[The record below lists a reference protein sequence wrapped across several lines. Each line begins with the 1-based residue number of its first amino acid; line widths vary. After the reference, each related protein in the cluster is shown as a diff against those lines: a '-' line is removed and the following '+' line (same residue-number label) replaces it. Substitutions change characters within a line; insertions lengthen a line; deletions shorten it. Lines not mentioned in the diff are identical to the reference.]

1 MKIIEDNASSQT
13 RRSAGIPA
21 IITGVLAACVGDQF
35 FDDVVINLQ
44 AMAKKPTGTDF
55 RYLPQVHALNSLK
68 DIFTDARFGLC
79 IEIYVADGLE
89 IAASCLESHM
99 YEPLSILQRPKI
111 ISDALSDGTYVI
123 AA

>member
-1 MKIIEDNASSQT
+1 M
-13 RRSAGIPA
+13 
-21 IITGVLAACVGDQF
+21 LAACVGEQF

-44 AMAKKPTGTDF
+44 AMAKEPTGTDLDC
-55 RYLPQVHALNSLK
+55 LPQVHALNSLK

-99 YEPLSILQRPKI
+99 YEPPLRPAEAQ
-111 ISDALSDGTYVI
+111 DNV
-123 AA
+123 